1 MKMIVVVA
9 KRRDEEEEVEEAVSN
24 NVLVWLYHTN
34 RIQDHFY
41 IYFIYFLYVFKTSH
55 IFFNICTWK
64 RIPAAAKREAASF
77 ASLLLR
83 RANANIISH
92 QRRSSLDTFLSR
104 EIQDLGSCRR
114 LFLDHKKKESFQ
126 NEQYHSITIP
136 PYHLTANMSTE
147 VKSAVFA
154 ADDPIW
160 IDNVWVDTV
169 VVVGLTCFILC
180 LMGLSKVCVCS
191 CEE

>member
-1 MKMIVVVA
+1 MRRKRWRRLFPTTCWYGCNIPIGSKTTSTYILYISCMCSTPHTYFAVYVRGSESQPQPNA
-9 KRRDEEEEVEEAVSN
+9 KPP
-24 NVLVWLYHTN
+24 LYLLHFCSAARM
-34 RIQDHFY
+34 RI
-41 IYFIYFLYVFKTSH
+41 LS
-55 IFFNICTWK
+55 
-64 RIPAAAKREAASF
+64 
-77 ASLLLR
+77 
-83 RANANIISH
+83 SH
-92 QRRSSLDTFLSR
+92 QRSSSLDTFLSR
-104 EIQDLGSCRR
+104 EIQNLGSCRR

-180 LMGLSKVCVCS
+180 LMGLSKVCVCF